1 MTTVMATLQRSSG
14 TWSKPRC
21 RVKATG
27 RKVWPQGPRDGMVP
41 PMATV
46 APEIVARDVPR
57 IREDGFVPLFMGQ
70 TGGFHPKRRLYPTG
84 D

>member
-1 MTTVMATLQRSSG
+1 
-14 TWSKPRC
+14 
-21 RVKATG
+21 
-27 RKVWPQGPRDGMVP
+27 MVP

-46 APEIVARDVPR
+46 APEIVARDVAR

>member
-1 MTTVMATLQRSSG
+1 
-14 TWSKPRC
+14 
-21 RVKATG
+21 
-27 RKVWPQGPRDGMVP
+27 MVP

-46 APEIVARDVPR
+46 APEVVARDVAR
-57 IREDGFVPLFMGQ
+57 IREDGFVPLFMGH